1 MLHLQSL
8 PKYLAKSEQ
17 IKLFSARQDNF
28 DICISTFHPVLS
40 YPNWSLY
47 HIHPKLSI
55 VSQLI
60 KLLVHKIYCSWYQVP
75 VYLWRIKLAGKPWN
89 YLYYVVAF
97 ENVCNIFPGG
107 NTVNCQNIMARVVAE
122 TYLTFPHSYMPNFW
136 KRKSKGNLHIVG

>member
-1 MLHLQSL
+1 MTALISAFARFLTTTVKNWLLERRLITSL
-8 PKYLAKSEQ
+8 CL
-17 IKLFSARQDNF
+17 
-28 DICISTFHPVLS
+28 HPVLS